1 MQNALI
7 IGTQPP
13 APAPAPAIGPAFNP
27 TDGDGESERLPR
39 LLVVD
44 DQRANVQVLY
54 QAFSADHKIFMATNG
69 EQALQICEKQRPDLV
84 LLDVVMP
91 GMDGFEV
98 CQRLKASQATA
109 DIPVIFITAHND
121 EETETRGLDMG
132 AVDFISKPINPR
144 IVRARV
150 KTHLTLK
157 RQADLLRRWVYIDGL
172 TGVCNRRYFDEH
184 LKSEWDRAVRLGT
197 TLSVALVD
205 VDLFKRYNDHY
216 GHQAGDGALQRV
228 AAAMKACLKRPTDL
242 VARYGGEEFALLLPD
257 TEGAGA
263 VHLANE
269 IRRWVQS
276 EHIEHAESSVG
287 PLLTISIGVCTK
299 PADAVGSYT
308 ALLREADAQL
318 YVAKSRGRDQV
329 CQSDLPEV

>member
-1 MQNALI
+1 MLPSLI
-7 IGTQPP
+7 GAAPPP
-13 APAPAPAIGPAFNP
+13 APDRA
-27 TDGDGESERLPR
+27 DGEDDGERLPR

-69 EQALQICEKQRPDLV
+69 EQALQICEKQHPDLV

-98 CQRLKASQATA
+98 CRRLKATTATA

-121 EETETRGLDMG
+121 EETETRGLDLG

-157 RQADLLRRWVYIDGL
+157 RQADLLRGWVYVDGL
-172 TGVCNRRYFDEH
+172 TGVRNRRYFDEH
-184 LKSEWDRAVRLGT
+184 LRSEWDRAVRLGT
-197 TLSVALVD
+197 PLSVALVD

-216 GHQAGDGALQRV
+216 GHQAGDLALQRV

-257 TEGAGA
+257 TEAAGA
-263 VHLANE
+263 IHLANE
-269 IRRWVQS
+269 IRRWVHK
-276 EHIEHAESSVG
+276 ERIEHAESSVG
-287 PLLTISIGVCTK
+287 PLLTISVGVCSK
-299 PADAVGSYT
+299 PADAVGSAT

-329 CQSDLPEV
+329 CHAELPEA